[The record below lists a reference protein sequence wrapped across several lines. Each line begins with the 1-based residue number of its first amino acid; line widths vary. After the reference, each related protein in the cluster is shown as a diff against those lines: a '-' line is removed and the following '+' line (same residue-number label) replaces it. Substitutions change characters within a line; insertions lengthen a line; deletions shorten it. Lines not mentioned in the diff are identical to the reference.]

1 MKKHDGSGY
10 QNAFCGTYD
19 THRDAYR
26 FGILLAERS
35 DVMNIDH
42 FIYFIETVKK
52 QSFTKAAESL
62 FISQSTISK
71 AIRSLERA
79 YDTELVDRTAKKFKL
94 TSAGEIFYHGAV
106 KIVSNYKSET
116 EVLSALLKSAR
127 GTLTL
132 GVPPVTITVVYS
144 ILHQYKSMYPAINL
158 QVSEIGAN
166 TAYSMVKAGAVD
178 IGILIQPFEDDDFV
192 QIPFLQ
198 SEAVC
203 VMSANHRLA
212 HYEMIS
218 FKQLAQEQ
226 FYLLN
231 NSFMLHESIIDHC
244 CKAGFSPV
252 IAMESGQWDLLIE
265 AVTCGNGITILPKPI
280 VDKFCAD
287 NIASVRLCEPDFPW
301 IPTVAYH
308 KEKFISTPMKLFLDL
323 IQQINR

>member
-1 MKKHDGSGY
+1 
-10 QNAFCGTYD
+10 
-19 THRDAYR
+19 
-26 FGILLAERS
+26 
-35 DVMNIDH
+35 MNIDH

-79 YDTELVDRTAKKFKL
+79 YDTELIDRTAKKFKL

-144 ILHQYKSMYPAINL
+144 ILHQYQSMYPAINL
-158 QVSEIGAN
+158 QISEVGAQ

-178 IGILIQPFEDDDFV
+178 MGILIQPFVDDDFV

-203 VMSANHRLA
+203 VVPPGHRLA
-212 HYEMIS
+212 EYDSIS
-218 FKQLAQEQ
+218 FKQLV
-226 FYLLN
+226 
-231 NSFMLHESIIDHC
+231 M
-244 CKAGFSPV
+244 
-252 IAMESGQWDLLIE
+252 
-265 AVTCGNGITILPKPI
+265 
-280 VDKFCAD
+280 
-287 NIASVRLCEPDFPW
+287 
-301 IPTVAYH
+301 
-308 KEKFISTPMKLFLDL
+308 
-323 IQQINR
+323 

>member
-1 MKKHDGSGY
+1 
-10 QNAFCGTYD
+10 
-19 THRDAYR
+19 
-26 FGILLAERS
+26 
-35 DVMNIDH
+35 MNIDH

-79 YDTELVDRTAKKFKL
+79 YDTELIDRTAKKFKL

-116 EVLSALLKSAR
+116 EVLSALLKSTR

-144 ILHQYKSMYPAINL
+144 ILHQYQSMYPAINL
-158 QVSEIGAN
+158 QISEVGAQ

-178 IGILIQPFEDDDFV
+178 MGILIQPFVDDDFV

-203 VMSANHRLA
+203 VVPPGHRLA
-212 HYEMIS
+212 EYDSVS
-218 FKQLAQEQ
+218 FKQLAQED
-226 FYLLN
+226 FYMLN
-231 NSFMLHESIIDHC
+231 NTFMLHDSIINNCH
-244 CKAGFSPV
+244 KAGFSPNIV
-252 IAMESGQWDLLIE
+252 MESGQWDLLIE
-265 AVTCGNGITILPKPI
+265 AINCGNGITILPKPVI
-280 VDKFCAD
+280 DKICD
-287 NIASVRLCEPDFPW
+287 GKVVQIHLTDPEFPW
-301 IPTVAYH
+301 IPTLAYR
-308 KEKFISTPMKLFLDL
+308 KEKFISTPMQLFLDM
-323 IQQINR
+323 IQTFIKK